1 MTQQVETL
9 KTKITTALDALPAET
24 LELLLEF
31 VKLLQDKTEQKTT
44 PQQPRII
51 KLGGLWAGSPEITAA
66 DIAEIR
72 REMWVGF
79 GESIQ

>member
-31 VKLLQDKTEQKTT
+31 VKLLQDKTEQKTI
-44 PQQPRII
+44 PQRPRII
-51 KLGGLWAGSPEITAA
+51 KLGGLWAGSPEITTE

-72 REMWVGF
+72 REMWAGF
-79 GESIQ
+79 GEKAQ

>member
-1 MTQQVETL
+1 MAQQVETL

-31 VKLLQDKTEQKTT
+31 VRLLQDKTEQKTT
-44 PQQPRII
+44 PQQPHII
-51 KLGGLWAGSPEITAA
+51 TLGGLWAGSPEITAD

-72 REMWVGF
+72 REMWADF
-79 GESIQ
+79 GEKVQ